1 MSTPGP
7 SDRPAPPTR
16 CPRPPGD
23 QRFPLRDHPR
33 PAAPASYVRTSVHPD
48 LGTGTGRVLLCPPDE
63 QSGARRDGAALCRA
77 PGPRAPE
84 PRAPNPPNRHAYRR
98 RSRVEHPVLV
108 QQFGPGIDVGTTLAS
123 PRPALGGDSRS
134 PRRPPPGDFG
144 EQDRPL
150 RAFVAQAPRT
160 RGPPRP
166 RTPATSARRTA
177 LPQRRKARPRGAGPP
192 CAAGL
197 LASASGRRALGP
209 GFPGVGAGTGPR
221 KPGPGPRRPGV
232 GPGPFRC
239 VPVRS
244 AASGRRAVSGPE
256 VPGLRIV
263 LRPGRRVV
271 VRTSGRPGS
280 WFRCDTRSRYPRLR
294 SGLRC
299 GASGF
304 ADAGSACGPPGA
316 APGKRCAGRVGK
328 GQAAL
333 AAERRTSPGPR
344 E

>member
-1 MSTPGP
+1 MGTPGP

-33 PAAPASYVRTSVHPD
+33 PAAPTSYVRTSGPRHRD
-48 LGTGTGRVLLCPPDE
+48 RSRTALSARGTVGRAERRRGPMPSPGTPSPGATSPEPSEPLRVPASFARRTP
-63 QSGARRDGAALCRA
+63 GARTAVRAGYRCRNHA
-77 PGPRAPE
+77 REPPPRVG
-84 PRAPNPPNRHAYRR
+84 RR
-98 RSRVEHPVLV
+98 
-108 QQFGPGIDVGTTLAS
+108 LAVT
-123 PRPALGGDSRS
+123 AT
-134 PRRPPPGDFG
+134 PPGDSG

-160 RGPPRP
+160 RGLPRP

-192 CAAGL
+192 CPGGL

-221 KPGPGPRRPGV
+221 KPGPGVRASARARSGA
-232 GPGPFRC
+232 FRC
-239 VPVRS
+239 GPWLPGAGRSSVRRFRACGS
-244 AASGRRAVSGPE
+244 SSRRGRRAV
-256 VPGLRIV
+256 I
-263 LRPGRRVV
+263 
-271 VRTSGRPGS
+271 RTSGRPGS
-280 WFRCDTRSRYPRLR
+280 WFRSGTRSRYPRLR

-304 ADAGSACGPPGA
+304 ADAGSACAPPGA
-316 APGKRCAGRVGK
+316 APGKRCAGVCGGRGRPPWPRNGVRRRVRVS
-328 GQAAL
+328 
-333 AAERRTSPGPR
+333 ED
-344 E
+344 